1 MLRYV
6 HLGKVVLGYSKILTL
21 ILVLYLECQVIGVGK
36 TWTLCGT
43 PAYLAPEIVL
53 NDGHD
58 WAVDYWALGVFLFEM
73 TSGMEPFAAKNPM
86 EVYKQIVS
94 GHVEI
99 PSYFSPALT
108 DLILK
113 LLNTSKSKRLG
124 RTMGGGG
131 AVMQHRWYSDFDWDA
146 YLEKRLEAPLQ
157 PKTQEILGEDSV
169 VSILYVTL
177 PVCCRKWHAR
187 AVNSL
192 SWRLPRTY

>member
-1 MLRYV
+1 MIE
-6 HLGKVVLGYSKILTL
+6 G
-21 ILVLYLECQVIGVGK
+21 GK

-73 TSGMEPFAAKNPM
+73 TSGREPFAAKTPM

-99 PSYFSPALT
+99 PSFFSPSLT

-131 AVMQHRWYSDFDWDA
+131 AIMQHCWYSGFDWDA
-146 YLEKRLEAPLQ
+146 HFEKRLEVPLK
-157 PKTQEILGEDSV
+157 PMTHEILSEDSV
-169 VSILYVTL
+169 VSEHAMLHSMFGRDFQLTL
-177 PVCCRKWHAR
+177 TKRYHRLQIRRLHLSHQRVMLERR
-187 AVNSL
+187 NLNSPKPKTPL
-192 SWRLPRTY
+192 D

>member
-1 MLRYV
+1 
-6 HLGKVVLGYSKILTL
+6 
-21 ILVLYLECQVIGVGK
+21 VIERGK

-73 TSGMEPFAAKNPM
+73 TSGREPFAAKNPM

-99 PSYFSPALT
+99 PSYFSPSLT
-108 DLILK
+108 DLIMK

-131 AVMQHRWYSDFDWDA
+131 AVMQHGWYSDFDWDA
-146 YLEKRLEAPLQ
+146 HLEKRLEVPLQ
-157 PKTQEILGEDSV
+157 PKTQEILSEDSV
-169 VSILYVTL
+169 VSNLSCKIQYRGDTL
-177 PVCCRKWHAR
+177 LLLTVGVEFKDFIYPIKNCRFVAIQTATKQGWH
-187 AVNSL
+187 STQ
-192 SWRLPRTY
+192 RTP